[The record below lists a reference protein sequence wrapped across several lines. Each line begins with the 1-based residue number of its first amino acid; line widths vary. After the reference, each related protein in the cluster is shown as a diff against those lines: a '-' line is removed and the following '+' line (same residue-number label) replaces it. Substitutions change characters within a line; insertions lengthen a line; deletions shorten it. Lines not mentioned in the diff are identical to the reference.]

1 MKQNKNP
8 TFRHVALSGGVGGAK
23 LVVGLNEVVAPEQ
36 LCIIAN
42 TGDDFAHLGVHV
54 SPDLDTLMYSLAGL
68 ADPETG
74 WGVTNETWDFMAALE
89 ELGADTWFRLGD
101 RDLATNVERT
111 RLLDSGMS
119 LSQVTEK
126 LCEQLA
132 IAAHIV
138 PMTDGRLRTMLQTE
152 DGLLEFQDYF
162 VRRAAQPRVSG
173 VVYDGAGSAEGSP
186 AALEALACPDL
197 EAVLLTPSNPYLSI
211 DPILAISDIRSA
223 IKALDAPVIAVSPIV
238 GGRAIKGP
246 TAKIMNELGADVSP
260 VEVARHYR
268 DIVDGIIIDQADT
281 DCMEQIAAMDVAV
294 ISAQTVMRS
303 MTDKIELA
311 GIAIEFASTIRSQT
325 EGDGNVGSVAS

>member
-42 TGDDFAHLGVHV
+42 TGDDFEHLGVHV

-211 DPILAISDIRSA
+211 DPILAIGDIRSA

-246 TAKIMNELGADVSP
+246 TAEIMNELGADVSP

-294 ISAQTVMRS
+294 ISAQTVMKS

-311 GIAIEFASTIRSQT
+311 GIAIEFASTIRSRT
-325 EGDGNVGSVAS
+325 EGDGNVGSVAG